1 MGNSLAHARRRGPD
15 RPGSLPDRPGR
26 VPDRPGRGPAGGAVK
41 RRGWSPA
48 RASSRRG
55 TTRCLPGQQ
64 WPGAGALMLPLSMLS
79 ASVQVSTLP
88 QLSLTDV

>member
-15 RPGSLPDRPGR
+15 RPGRG
-26 VPDRPGRGPAGGAVK
+26 PDRPGRGPAGGAVK
-41 RRGWSPA
+41 RRGMIPGPGIVA
-48 RASSRRG
+48 PG

-88 QLSLTDV
+88 